1 MPSPEFDLLLPWEMR
16 FVTLAHR
23 ARCFSKWLEDPG
35 EVWPAS
41 EARANADH
49 VEREG
54 CEQIGG
60 NRDQSHDVS
69 HEPRRILELRASCH
83 QDREPTPIDEGCHR
97 GRRDAHATHQDRRR
111 VRNVAGCVMPFV
123 RLMSVLLMCSLARVC
138 GGAECFRSSAVG
150 CPSRLTN
157 LQFVASGPLKLTLS
171 WDAAPATD
179 SATSYTVRL
188 HCACFACD
196 ALVMHVC
203 SGISG
208 RNDTPLMAGDLLERV
223 VRASSV

>member
-1 MPSPEFDLLLPWEMR
+1 MK
-16 FVTLAHR
+16 LAHR
-23 ARCFSKWLEDPG
+23 ARCLCEWLGDPG
-35 EVWPAS
+35 EVWPVS
-41 EARANADH
+41 EARANAGH

-54 CEQIGG
+54 CEQMGG
-60 NRDQSHDVS
+60 NRDRSRDVS
-69 HEPRRILELRASCH
+69 HEPRRILELRASCD
-83 QDREPTPIDEGCHR
+83 QDRESSPTDEGCHR
-97 GRRDAHATHQDRRR
+97 GRRNAHATHQGRRR
-111 VRNVAGCVMPFV
+111 VRNVVDCVMPLK

-171 WDAAPATD
+171 WDAAPASDT
-179 SATSYTVRL
+179 ATSYTVRL

-208 RNDTPLMAGDLLERV
+208 RNDPPLMAGYLLERV